1 MTTRWIF
8 IVESSLNFTAFV
20 DIIFSMIYS
29 PTYHSISF
37 LASFFLN
44 TRSLILNITLSPLL
58 NFFTS
63 FYSLSACC
71 FISSFLVLSL
81 PLHVPSILFLQI
93 SLHFLLLISFIYLL
107 LFLFII
113 FHKRQDFCCCMS
125 LAIYCKFCYNKLL
138 WPILLSMIYKRILN
152 TILIFSLYILFVYLF
167 ESEMLSIILFLFLA
181 FYLIFSLNLLQTIV
195 LCQIW
200 YSQKNM

>member
-8 IVESSLNFTAFV
+8 IVESSLNFPAFV
-20 DIIFSMIYS
+20 DIIFSIIYS

-37 LASFFLN
+37 LASLFLN

-107 LFLFII
+107 LFLFIFSI
-113 FHKRQDFCCCMS
+113 KDKTFVVVWVLLFTANS
-125 LAIYCKFCYNKLL
+125 AIVSY
-138 WPILLSMIYKRILN
+138 SGQ
-152 TILIFSLYILFVYLF
+152 S
-167 ESEMLSIILFLFLA
+167 
-181 FYLIFSLNLLQTIV
+181 FYLWSIKES
-195 LCQIW
+195 
-200 YSQKNM
+200 